1 MTNYSMTKTE
11 FKRIWDLLPEDEE
24 TKNYIPSD
32 SDKFVQISGYLF
44 AVQESGN
51 VIMKK
56 WRKSAYTLCEVFR
69 AFRIWCKVQKIKYI
83 RIEGDTTRYNFIK
96 KMFPYDSILKDDE
109 VKDRNVFYVKLFD

>member
-1 MTNYSMTKTE
+1 MTKTE
-11 FKRIWDLLPEDEE
+11 FKRIWETLPEDEE

-32 SDKFVQISGYLF
+32 TDKFVQISGYLF
-44 AVQESGN
+44 AVQKSGN

-56 WRKSAYTLCEVFR
+56 WRKSAYTLGEVFR
-69 AFRIWCKVQKIKYI
+69 AFRIWCKDQKIKYI
-83 RIEGDTTRYNFIK
+83 RIEGDTTRYNFIR

>member
-1 MTNYSMTKTE
+1 MTKTE

-24 TKNYIPSD
+24 TKNYSPSD

-56 WRKSAYTLCEVFR
+56 WRQSAYTLQEVFR
-69 AFRIWCKVQKIKYI
+69 AFRIWVKTKGIQYI
-83 RIEGDTTRYNFIK
+83 RVEGNERRYNFLK
-96 KMFPYDSILKDDE
+96 KMFPHDSILQDCE
-109 VKDRNVFYVKLFD
+109 VKDRNVFYVKMFD

>member
-1 MTNYSMTKTE
+1 MTKTE

-24 TKNYIPSD
+24 TKNYSPSD

-56 WRKSAYTLCEVFR
+56 WRKSAYTLGEVFR
-69 AFRIWCKVQKIKYI
+69 AFRIWLKTKGIQYI
-83 RIEGDTTRYNFIK
+83 RVEGSEKRYNFLK
-96 KMFPYDSILKDDE
+96 KMFPNNSILRDFEEKN
-109 VKDRNVFYVKLFD
+109 RNVFYIKVFD

>member
-1 MTNYSMTKTE
+1 MTKTE
-11 FKRIWDLLPEDEE
+11 FKRVWDLLPEDEE
-24 TKNYIPSD
+24 TKGYEPSD

-69 AFRIWCKVQKIKYI
+69 AFRIWCKAQGIKYL
-83 RIEGDTTRYNFIK
+83 RIEGTERRYNFIK
-96 KMFPYDSILKDDE
+96 KMFPYDSIIKDNE
-109 VKDRNVFYVKLFD
+109 EKGRNVFYVKLFD

>member
-1 MTNYSMTKTE
+1 MTKTE

-24 TKNYIPSD
+24 TKNYSPSD

-69 AFRIWCKVQKIKYI
+69 AFRIWCRTRRIQYL
-83 RIEGDTTRYNFIK
+83 RIEGDKTRYNFIR
-96 KMFPYDSILKDDE
+96 KMFPFDSILKDEE
-109 VKDRNVFYVKLFD
+109 VDNRNVFYVKLYD

>member
-1 MTNYSMTKTE
+1 MTKTE

-44 AVQESGN
+44 AVQQGGN

-56 WRKSAYTLCEVFR
+56 CGESRFTLYEVFK
-69 AFRIWCKVQKIKYI
+69 AFRIWLKIKGIQYI
-83 RIEGDTTRYNFIK
+83 RVEGSERRYSFLK
-96 KMFPYDSILKDDE
+96 KMFPQNSILKDFDE
-109 VKDRNVFYVKLFD
+109 KKRNVFYIKVFD

>member
-1 MTNYSMTKTE
+1 MTKTE

-24 TKNYIPSD
+24 TKDYIPSD
-32 SDKFVQISGYLF
+32 TDKFVQISGYLF

-56 WRKSAYTLCEVFR
+56 WRKPDYTLCEIFR
-69 AFRIWCKVQKIKYI
+69 AFRSWCKVQEIKYI
-83 RIEGDTTRYNFIK
+83 RIEGDMTRYNFIK

-109 VKDRNVFYVKLFD
+109 VKDRNVFYVKIFD

>member
-1 MTNYSMTKTE
+1 MTKTE

-24 TKNYIPSD
+24 TKDYIPSD
-32 SDKFVQISGYLF
+32 TDKFVQISGYLF
-44 AVQESGN
+44 AVQKSGN

-69 AFRIWCKVQKIKYI
+69 AFRIWCKGQEIKYI
-83 RIEGDTTRYNFIK
+83 RIEGDTTRYNFLVR
-96 KMFPYDSILKDDE
+96 MFPHVSILKDSE

>member
-1 MTNYSMTKTE
+1 MTKTE

-24 TKNYIPSD
+24 TKGYKPSD

-69 AFRIWCKVQKIKYI
+69 AFRIWLKTKEIQYI
-83 RIEGDTTRYNFIK
+83 RVEGSERRYNFLK
-96 KMFPYDSILKDDE
+96 KMFPNNSILRDFEEKN
-109 VKDRNVFYVKLFD
+109 RNVFYIKVFD